1 MSTAC
6 TSCIL
11 VWVMV
16 VIIIAIGTVPG
27 TVQTSTDTVN
37 ADTSLAREIVSC
49 YFVEPES
56 HESRPTILFRVN
68 IHRVYA

>member
-16 VIIIAIGTVPG
+16 VIIIAIGTVAG
-27 TVQTSTDTVN
+27 TVQTTGTVN
-37 ADTSLAREIVSC
+37 AGTSLAREIVSC